1 MWLSSDTEL
10 IFIPRNNFG
19 IINLT
24 HPHFFRRQQAT
35 YARGGLQKY
44 TELHGTTFAQ
54 SFLGHDEFKISE
66 ILKSH
71 DWSRIPK
78 FPCKAARS
86 RSETERPRAGEL
98 EMAQTTAKNGDV
110 FFSRSLLPTPLR
122 NLFWTFQIFS
132 IFPLVNP
139 PFLGIRESTV
149 FFLRGQSVN
158 PRNVAGTNDSR
169 PPQDCAGERWTRR
182 WNLTWAQVRLLDL
195 GNMCSCW
202 LVYVIHP
209 GLNNSN
215 NIYLESKGLNVFRS
229 FDSCCSNSFHQ
240 SLSLLPKKPW
250 RCASLASPWPWAWR
264 GPSCFLSSQWI
275 LMSWSAWWRK
285 RVSLRAKTLPCP
297 LTCQARRFAT
307 AVWSSTQVGIYH
319 HWHPGKIGS
328 CGTEHEKICGL
339 LTATLTI
346 STEMILD
353 NSKPSKLASN
363 SVWDWL

>member
-149 FFLRGQSVN
+149 FFWGVNRSIPEMWQAPMIPGHHRTAPGRGE
-158 PRNVAGTNDSR
+158 PEGGTWPGHR
-169 PPQDCAGERWTRR
+169 LDC
-182 WNLTWAQVRLLDL
+182 
-195 GNMCSCW
+195 
-202 LVYVIHP
+202 
-209 GLNNSN
+209 
-215 NIYLESKGLNVFRS
+215 
-229 FDSCCSNSFHQ
+229 
-240 SLSLLPKKPW
+240 
-250 RCASLASPWPWAWR
+250 
-264 GPSCFLSSQWI
+264 
-275 LMSWSAWWRK
+275 
-285 RVSLRAKTLPCP
+285 
-297 LTCQARRFAT
+297 
-307 AVWSSTQVGIYH
+307 
-319 HWHPGKIGS
+319 
-328 CGTEHEKICGL
+328 
-339 LTATLTI
+339 
-346 STEMILD
+346 
-353 NSKPSKLASN
+353 
-363 SVWDWL
+363 